1 MTIIKNL
8 KIASVNPPLGD
19 RGQTN
24 NMKQTKTIG
33 LIVTAAFILASCGGS
48 NKEGQAAINDKKAAI
63 EKLKATRTS
72 TEAEIKK
79 LQDELAKIDTT
90 AASTAKIKLV
100 SVAPVTTQNFQH
112 FIDLMGRVD
121 ADNISYITPRGM
133 GGQVKAIYIKEG
145 DFVKKG
151 QLVLKIDDVIMRQQ
165 VEAVKQQL
173 EGIKT
178 QLGFA
183 KNIYQRQK
191 NLWDQGIGTEV
202 QLISAKTN
210 VTGLEN
216 QLTAAGEQVKLAQ
229 EQLKTANVYSD
240 VSGVADAVHVK
251 IGEVFGGPGQ
261 IKIVN
266 TSSLKVVTSVPENYL
281 ARLHKGSQVQITIPD
296 AGKKINSSISLISQ
310 SIDPSQ
316 RGFIAEA
323 KIPYDAGFKP
333 SQSAVVKI
341 LDYAAANAVVIPVN
355 VVQSD
360 ETGKYVF
367 VLTKSSTGKTTAH
380 RVIVTIGEV
389 YGESVEIKAGLKVGD
404 QLVTEGFQNLYEGQ
418 SIATTL

>member
-1 MTIIKNL
+1 
-8 KIASVNPPLGD
+8 
-19 RGQTN
+19 
-24 NMKQTKTIG
+24 MKQVKTFG
-33 LIVTAAFILASCGGS
+33 LIITAAVILASCGGS
-48 NKEGQAAINDKKAAI
+48 KKDGEASINDKKAAI
-63 EKLKATRTS
+63 EKLKTDKSKTD
-72 TEAEIKK
+72 AELKK
-79 LQDELAKIDTT
+79 LQDELLKIDTNS
-90 AASTAKIKLV
+90 ANAAKIKLV
-100 SVAPVTTQNFQH
+100 TVAPVTTQNFQH

-133 GGQVKAIYIKEG
+133 GGQVKAIYINEG

-151 QLVLKIDDVIMRQQ
+151 QLILKIDDVIMRQQ
-165 VEAVKQQL
+165 VAAVKEQM
-173 EGIKT
+173 EGYKT
-178 QLGFA
+178 QLNYA

-216 QLTAAGEQVKLAQ
+216 QIAAIGEQVKVAQ
-229 EQLKTANVYSD
+229 AQLNTANVYSD
-240 VSGVADAVHVK
+240 VSGIADVVNVK
-251 IGEVFGGPGQ
+251 VGEVFGGPGQ

-266 TSSLKVVTSVPENYL
+266 TSSLKVVTNVPENYL
-281 ARLHKGSQVQITIPD
+281 TRMRKGSPVQITIPD
-296 AGKKINSSISLISQ
+296 AGKKINSTISLISQ

-323 KIPYDAGFKP
+323 KIPYDGSLKP

-341 LDYAAANAVVIPVN
+341 LDYTAANAVVIPVN

-360 ETGKYVF
+360 ETGKYVY
-367 VLTKSSTGKTTAH
+367 VLSKSSNGKTTAH

-389 YGESVEIKAGLKVGD
+389 YGENVEIKAGLKAGD

-418 SIATTL
+418 TITTTL